1 MLVVGLGN
9 PGPRY
14 AGSPH
19 NVGFRVVDHFVEHHI
34 PGQQVPGHQASA
46 QRSAGQVR
54 ANRPVWS
61 ERFDAELAMTT
72 VDSEQVVLLK
82 PLTYMNRS
90 GESVRKALSF
100 FKIAV
105 PDALVVHDE
114 LDLPLGSVKLKRG
127 GGEAGHN
134 GLKSVSAE
142 LGTRDY
148 VRLRVGVGRPAV
160 GEVSDF
166 LLSPLPSAAA
176 TELEASF
183 DEARAAIDLWV
194 RHGVERAMNL
204 VNRKVLAGKASP
216 ERLPANDGTQEAAAS
231 EAAGDERKL
240 VDPEAGQPD

>member
-19 NVGFRVVDHFVEHHI
+19 NVGFRVVDHFAEHHRLTE
-34 PGQQVPGHQASA
+34 PRG
-46 QRSAGQVR
+46 
-54 ANRPVWS
+54 ANRAVWS
-61 ERFDAELAMTT
+61 ERFDAELAMTS
-72 VDSEQVVLLK
+72 VDSEQLVLLK
-82 PLTYMNRS
+82 PLTFMNRS
-90 GESVRKALSF
+90 GESVRKVMSF

-114 LDLPLGSVKLKRG
+114 LDLPLGSIKLKRG

-148 VRLRVGVGRPAV
+148 VRLRVGVGRPAL

-204 VNRKVLAGKASP
+204 VNRKAQG
-216 ERLPANDGTQEAAAS
+216 G
-231 EAAGDERKL
+231 
-240 VDPEAGQPD
+240 PEAGQPD

>member
-19 NVGFRVVDHFVEHHI
+19 NVGFRVVDHFAEHHRLTE
-34 PGQQVPGHQASA
+34 PRG
-46 QRSAGQVR
+46 
-54 ANRPVWS
+54 ANRAVWS
-61 ERFDAELAMTT
+61 ERFDAELAMTS
-72 VDSEQVVLLK
+72 VDSEQLVLLK
-82 PLTYMNRS
+82 PLTFMNRS
-90 GESVRKALSF
+90 GESVHKVMSF

-114 LDLPLGSVKLKRG
+114 LDLPLGSIKLKRG

-148 VRLRVGVGRPAV
+148 VRLRVGVGRPAL

-194 RHGVERAMNL
+194 RHGVDRAMNL
-204 VNRKVLAGKASP
+204 VNRKAQGRS
-216 ERLPANDGTQEAAAS
+216 
-231 EAAGDERKL
+231 
-240 VDPEAGQPD
+240 EAGQPD